1 MWDEEGGEGITYRLY
16 MPPTHPTWSNF
27 GFRFFSYKL
36 VRCIW
41 ECAVDAKYF
50 FSTPSSV
57 TTQLY
62 YHLLHFV
69 ENRFE
74 LMIHSNEIFFA

>member
-50 FSTPSSV
+50 F
-57 TTQLY
+57 
-62 YHLLHFV
+62 F
-69 ENRFE
+69 
-74 LMIHSNEIFFA
+74 HSIFGHHAAVLPPFAFCGK